1 MLNNNNSGRRQS
13 PASSS
18 ANLIG
23 GHIIDSGGGGGGGG
37 SGSGS
42 SRTKDSSNDPVI
54 LPKYKRDLVQKM
66 KILRNELQAMQPQAG
81 HCRLEV
87 SRDEVFEVRLV
98 S

>member
-1 MLNNNNSGRRQS
+1 M
-13 PASSS
+13 SS

-37 SGSGS
+37 N